1 MQKWWLTVNKSL
13 LIHSLFLMTE
23 SISYIRECR
32 LHFRRQLSDILKFK
46 THHTR
51 STTHVFCWRRWGFYL
66 LHCFGKA
73 EMLLGTATNVVYV
86 AWYCWSMLLGTA
98 GLCCLVLRPQKLT
111 LLSMLLG
118 HATKEMLLWTATKKE
133 NVVSNCTCRDQHF
146 QQCDIVAHV
155 GFFWALFRETKYFYF
170 TIISIVIVA

>member
-86 AWYCWSMLLGTA
+86 AWYCWSMLLSTE
-98 GLCCLVLRPQKLT
+98 T
-111 LLSMLLG
+111 
-118 HATKEMLLWTATKKE
+118 TET
-133 NVVSNCTCRDQHF
+133 
-146 QQCDIVAHV
+146 DIVVYVAWSCNQRNV
-155 GFFWALFRETKYFYF
+155 ALNCNQKGKCCFKLHLQRPTLSTMWYCCSCWIFLSIIQGNKVLLFYNNKHCNSCLIF
-170 TIISIVIVA
+170 SI